1 MAIDVA
7 GVLPPLG
14 ALDDVEIAE
23 GMGALRDDALTPIG
37 TAVVC
42 HGGRSGQVAMRI
54 TVTRSG
60 WPGLGPL
67 EVRAGQLM
75 VLPLGRGQEADLEVE
90 LEPGVT
96 LGGPRHARRMQAT
109 VRGGV
114 VGLLLDARDVPLV
127 LPRRSDDR
135 RAMLAAWRE
144 VLLREPALPT
154 GGAGGAS

>member
-1 MAIDVA
+1 
-7 GVLPPLG
+7 L
-14 ALDDVEIAE
+14 
-23 GMGALRDDALTPIG
+23 
-37 TAVVC
+37 
-42 HGGRSGQVAMRI
+42 
-54 TVTRSG
+54 
-60 WPGLGPL
+60 
-67 EVRAGQLM
+67 
-75 VLPLGRGQEADLEVE
+75 
-90 LEPGVT
+90 
-96 LGGPRHARRMQAT
+96 QAT